1 VLKDANFPLI
11 NAWVATFPSNIPGR
25 SYAVPLRVW
34 AQSQYG
40 VIAVVA
46 TSLKIDGVEPKHTGG

>member
-1 VLKDANFPLI
+1 VLKETNFPLI
-11 NAWVATFPSNIPGR
+11 NAWVATFPSSISGR

-40 VIAVVA
+40 VIAAVTTA
-46 TSLKIDGVEPKHTGG
+46 FKIDGVEPKGAGG